1 MPVELRADWEETE
14 LKYEEKEPRGQ
25 FDDRLVAMAN
35 TLARRQVKWS
45 VLERKLFYL
54 TISQLRF
61 TLSNN
66 PTKVILKKKDIYK
79 KLGMTGTTYT
89 GGYLR
94 EQFKQMRLKSEV
106 SWEDENDPEEIWEDG
121 FLITHTKSTKHEIY
135 VTLNENFLPL
145 LENLSERYT
154 MLLLDDLV
162 SFDSKHTI
170 VLYQNLRRIYHTKYL
185 WNEKDFTTKQLKDM
199 LGLTDEDYVKSNGK
213 FDRFNFEKKTIQTAV
228 DEINEKSDMMHIQK
242 WWKVKQDGKVHRYV
256 FRYACKHKPPQE
268 RVVLPQF
275 EAIIEPEQQNI
286 DAELMRLRAFAEEKG
301 ITSAEPAEGQI
312 TMDELMEMFSFEVRK

>member
-1 MPVELRADWEETE
+1 MSVELCADWEETE
-14 LKYEEKEPRGQ
+14 LKYVGIEPRGQ

-45 VLERKLFYL
+45 VFERKLFYL

-79 KLGMTGTTYT
+79 KLGMSGTTYS
-89 GGYLR
+89 GGYLK
-94 EQFKQMRLKSEV
+94 EQFKQMQIRSFV
-106 SWEDENDPEEIWEDG
+106 SWEDENDPDEIWENG
-121 FLITHTKSTKHEIY
+121 FLITHTKATKHEIY
-135 VTLNENFLPL
+135 VTLSEEFMPL
-145 LENLSERYT
+145 LQELSQKYT

-185 WNEKDFTTKQLKDM
+185 WNEKDFSTKQLKDM
-199 LGLTDEDYVKSNGK
+199 FGLSETDYTKKDGK
-213 FDRFNFEKKTIQTAV
+213 FNRTMFEQQCVQRAV
-228 DEINEKSDMMHIQK
+228 DEINEKSDMMHIEK

-268 RVVLPQF
+268 RVILPQF
-275 EAIIEPEQQNI
+275 EAIIEVEQQNL
-286 DAELMRLRAFAEEKG
+286 DEELMRLRAYAEEKG
-301 ITSAEPAEGQI
+301 MASAEPAEGQFDI
-312 TMDELMEMFSFEVRK
+312 YDYLNKGMGDNL